1 MRFRLV
7 NEKDF
12 SLNKGGRMKPYNRN
26 INDTLE
32 LSRQLMFLADKG
44 DMERD
49 DDGCGVL
56 YGIVRDIAY
65 RIKAEAE
72 REIECHR
79 KKGKWEE
86 K

>member
-1 MRFRLV
+1 L
-7 NEKDF
+7 NDKNF
-12 SLNKGGRMKPYNRN
+12 SWKKGGNMKPFNQN
-26 INDTLE
+26 IYETLE
-32 LSRQLMFLADKG
+32 LSHQLLFLADKG